1 MGEDVLNWGN
11 TPIVPGTGEDSNIPP
26 IDQEENK
33 DGENPPVN
41 QEVTTEQRLAD
52 FKKKFASKNFANPS
66 VTKGY
71 FTKNPEDKSELE
83 FLYKELLNK
92 ELKSGCKDCVVD
104 AYVEIMKFK
113 GEIAKSE
120 FELYAGALIE
130 DNVGFDAGKAMSNH
144 NLTNELVLFHLSQNP
159 RLIEKF
165 QKKPD
170 NWAKLVED
178 YKERERG

>member
-1 MGEDVLNWGN
+1 MGEEEKNGGN
-11 TPIVPGTGEDSNIPP
+11 PIVPGIGEDSIIPP
-26 IDQEENK
+26 VDPEESK
-33 DGENPPVN
+33 EGENPPIDP
-41 QEVTTEQRLAD
+41 EVTAEQRLVA
-52 FKKKFASKNFANPS
+52 FQEKFANKNFANPS
-66 VTKGY
+66 VTKGH

-83 FLYKELLNK
+83 FLYKEILGK
-92 ELKSGCKDCVVD
+92 DLKSGCKDCVVD

-113 GEIAKSE
+113 GEVVRSE

-144 NLTNELVLFHLSQNP
+144 NLTNELVLFHLAQNP
-159 RLIEKF
+159 KLIERF

-170 NWAKLVED
+170 NWEELVEK